1 MESSVIQVTPFT
13 VDVDGVKVQVVEV
26 SKQTLVTGETWYIV
40 SVRVN
45 YKGVESRVFP
55 LFVRDSRDLKNKLKV
70 EITKLKIIE
79 ASYGLQEVRRVI
91 S

>member
-1 MESSVIQVTPFT
+1 MEPTVIQVTPFT
-13 VDVDGVKVQVVEV
+13 VEVDGVKVQVVEV
-26 SKQTLVTGETWYIV
+26 SRQQLVTGDVWYIV

-45 YKGVESRVFP
+45 YKGIESRVFP
-55 LFVRDSRDLKNKLKV
+55 LFVRDTRDLKNKLKV

-91 S
+91 A

>member
-40 SVRVN
+40 SIRVN

>member
-1 MESSVIQVTPFT
+1 MIQVTPFT
-13 VDVDGVKVQVVEV
+13 VEVDGVKVQIVEV
-26 SKQTLVTGETWYIV
+26 AKQTLVTGEAWYIV

-55 LFVRDSRDLKNKLKV
+55 LFVRDNRDLKNKLKV

-79 ASYGLQEVRRVI
+79 ASYGLQEVRRMI
-91 S
+91 T